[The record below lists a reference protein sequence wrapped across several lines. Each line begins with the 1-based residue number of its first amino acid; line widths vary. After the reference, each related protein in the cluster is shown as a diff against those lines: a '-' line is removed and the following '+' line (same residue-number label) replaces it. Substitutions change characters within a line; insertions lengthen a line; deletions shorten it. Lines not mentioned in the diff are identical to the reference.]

1 MASEEG
7 GNGIRS
13 EGREGG
19 EGFWSPGGSS
29 TLFDSMSGAATV
41 GRCSLVP
48 LASDGERWPPRALRR
63 ARFAN
68 RTPRE
73 PIRPSPIVRVGTRE
87 KGYFAQN
94 AHTAEIP
101 L

>member
-1 MASEEG
+1 MASEEV

-19 EGFWSPGGSS
+19 EGFWSLELGGSS

-41 GRCSLVP
+41 GRCSAGLVP

-68 RTPRE
+68 RTPRDL
-73 PIRPSPIVRVGTRE
+73 SVREIGRASCRE
-87 KGYFAQN
+87 RVYC
-94 AHTAEIP
+94 TV
-101 L
+101 